1 MALETVNQNQKKA
14 PKVGVVLSSGGLK
27 PISSLA
33 LFEFLEEEKI
43 DIDLMVG
50 CSGGGVLAAFRGTGY
65 DSQQIVALATEFL
78 SQKVFSQLDYQT
90 LLHIGR
96 LPYGKFDVSQGLF
109 KKGLFLQMSQ
119 KLFGAYQLG
128 DLKTKTLLQTTDIQT
143 GEGVI
148 LERNSLAEAVYASLA
163 MYPLLPP
170 IQIDGRWLVDG
181 AFSSPL
187 PVLEAVRRN
196 MDVIIVMLFHE
207 ELMPE
212 PKKFVDGFSNITRA
226 VSLSLIKSQ
235 LALAID
241 LHHHEIIVI
250 NVPFIKPV
258 SLSDV
263 NLIPGL
269 LDLGRRAV
277 EEKKEEILHA
287 IKGYGHNL

>member
-1 MALETVNQNQKKA
+1 MEVKTINHNQKKV

-33 LFEFLEEEKI
+33 LFEFLDEEKI

-65 DSQQIVALATEFL
+65 DNQQIIALATEFL
-78 SQKVFSQLDYQT
+78 SQKVFSKVDYQT
-90 LLHIGR
+90 VLNIGR
-96 LPYGKFDVSQGLF
+96 LPYGKFDVSKGLF
-109 KKGLFLQMSQ
+109 KKGLFLQTAE
-119 KLFGAYQLG
+119 KLFGAYQLES
-128 DLKTKTLLQTTDIQT
+128 LQTKTLLQATDIQN

-148 LERNSLAEAVYASLA
+148 LERSALAEAVYASLA

-170 IQIDGRWLVDG
+170 ICIDGRWLIDG

-187 PVLEAVRRN
+187 PVLEAVKRN

-207 ELMPE
+207 ELVRE

-250 NVPFIKPV
+250 NVPFVNPV

-263 NLIPGL
+263 NLIPNL
-269 LDLGRRAV
+269 LELGRRAV
-277 EEKKEEILHA
+277 DEKKEEILHA
-287 IKGYGHNL
+287 IKRYGHVS